1 MITGPEVLAVAFG
14 FVVGLAWRFG
24 NSVTRIDY
32 EHAIQQSDAQRLCR
46 ALSDTNICTLLAG
59 KLEIQADGGDNPAEF
74 VEWAIRE
81 VWSDVD
87 NGKITKRKPMAKG

>member
-1 MITGPEVLAVAFG
+1 MITGPEFLAMSFG
-14 FVVGLAWRFG
+14 LFIGLMWRVG
-24 NSVTRIDY
+24 NSVTSTDWQK
-32 EHAIQQSDAQRLCR
+32 AIRQSDAQRLCR
-46 ALSDTNICTLLAG
+46 ALSDTNICKKLAE

-87 NGKITKRKPMAKG
+87 AGEIAKRKPMAKG